1 VVPPP
6 ITHGLE
12 VTHGLKEIRWLGDG
26 ESHPSLNRWLAVA
39 IVDGL
44 EVTHGQGCRSGGD
57 PRQGCRLGL
66 PCRISAG
73 LEVTHGQACRLEV
86 THGQAHRIS
95 VCSVTDCCWKLRQ
108 KFLLLVWLLLLEI
121 NLGGGC
127 YFWWEVV
134 IKK

>member
-1 VVPPP
+1 LIFCQKSTVFFFLFSQICIGSGTTAHNPR
-6 ITHGLE
+6 LE
-12 VTHGLKEIRWLGDG
+12 VIHGLKEIRWLGDG

-95 VCSVTDCCWKLRQ
+95 VCSVTVAGWKLRQ
-108 KFLLLVWLLLLEI
+108 KFSV
-121 NLGGGC
+121 
-127 YFWWEVV
+127 
-134 IKK
+134 